1 MNMSIKHDYKKLV
14 REIDA
19 NKGKNTGRELA
30 KTMAI

>member
-1 MNMSIKHDYKKLV
+1 MSMHDYKKVV

-19 NKGKNTGRELA
+19 NKGKNPGRELA